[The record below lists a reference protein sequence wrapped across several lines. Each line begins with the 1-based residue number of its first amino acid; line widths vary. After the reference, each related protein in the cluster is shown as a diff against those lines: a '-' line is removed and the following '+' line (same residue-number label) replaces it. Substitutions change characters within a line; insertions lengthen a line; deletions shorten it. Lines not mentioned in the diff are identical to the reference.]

1 MQRKSGPWDPAH
13 PVRGAGA
20 VRYASQSS
28 EKLQGNVEFLVN
40 GAPRRIEIAQL
51 VIAGWTGR
59 DKASV
64 EKHIAELE
72 AIGVKRPRAVPVF
85 YRVAASLLTTVR
97 DVDVVGEHSSGEV
110 EFVLVSAPD
119 ALYVGVGSDHTDR
132 KVEAY
137 GVTVSK
143 QMCSKPLGRELWPF
157 AELDAHWDRLVLR
170 SHVTRGG
177 LRRLYQEGEVANML
191 PPRDLLERFSGSAF
205 LAPGTAMFCG
215 TLAVR
220 GEIGG
225 GERFEIELHD
235 PVRNRSLRH
244 EYTVRELAIAD

>member
-1 MQRKSGPWDPAH
+1 MD
-13 PVRGAGA
+13 
-20 VRYASQSS
+20 
-28 EKLQGNVEFLVN
+28 FLVD
-40 GAPRRIEIAQL
+40 GAPRHIEIAQL

-64 EKHIAELE
+64 EKHIAELA

-85 YRVAASLLTTVR
+85 YRVAASLLTTAREVE
-97 DVDVVGEHSSGEV
+97 VVGSDSSGEV
-110 EFVLVSAPD
+110 EFVLVSAPEG
-119 ALYVGVGSDHTDR
+119 LYVGVGSDHTDR

-143 QMCSKPLGRELWPF
+143 QMCPKPLGHDLWPF
-157 AELDAHWDRLVLR
+157 SELDAHWDRLMLR
-170 SHVTRGG
+170 SHVVRRGK
-177 LRRLYQEGEVANML
+177 RQLYQEGEVSRMFA
-191 PPRDLLERFSGSAF
+191 PRDLLERFSGSTF

-235 PVRNRSLRH
+235 PVSGRSLRH
-244 EYTVRELAIAD
+244 EYAVRELAIAD

>member
-1 MQRKSGPWDPAH
+1 MEFVVD
-13 PVRGAGA
+13 GAA
-20 VRYASQSS
+20 
-28 EKLQGNVEFLVN
+28 
-40 GAPRRIEIAQL
+40 RRVEIAQL
-51 VIAGWTGR
+51 FIAGWTGR
-59 DKASV
+59 DRASV

-85 YRVAASLLTTVR
+85 YRVAASLLTGAREVE
-97 DVDVVGEHSSGEV
+97 VVGGNSSGEV
-110 EFVLVSAPD
+110 EFVLVGAPD

-132 KVEAY
+132 KVETY

-143 QMCSKPLGRELWPF
+143 QMCAKPLAPELWPF
-157 AELDAHWDRLVLR
+157 AEVDSHWDSLVLR

-177 LRRLYQEGEVANML
+177 KRRLYQEGEVTQML
-191 PPRDLLERFSGSAF
+191 APLELLARLSGAAE

-215 TLAVR
+215 TLPVR

-235 PVRNRSLRH
+235 PVKGRSLRH
-244 EYTVRELAIAD
+244 DYAVRELAIAD

>member
-1 MQRKSGPWDPAH
+1 M
-13 PVRGAGA
+13 
-20 VRYASQSS
+20 
-28 EKLQGNVEFLVN
+28 EFVVN
-40 GAPRRIEIAQL
+40 GAARRIDIDQL

-85 YRVAASLLTTVR
+85 YRVAASLLTTGR
-97 DVDVVGEHSSGEV
+97 DIEVVGADSSGEV

-119 ALYVGVGSDHTDR
+119 GLYIGVGSDHTDR
-132 KVEAY
+132 KVETY

-143 QMCSKPLGRELWPF
+143 QMCPKPVGGELWPF
-157 AELDAHWDRLVLR
+157 AEVDAHWDRLVLR

-177 LRRLYQEGEVANML
+177 RRVLYQEGGVSGML
-191 PPRDLLERFSGSAF
+191 APRDLLERFSGSAF
-205 LAPGTAMFCG
+205 LSPGTAMFCG

-235 PVRNRSLRH
+235 PVKGRSLRH
-244 EYTVRELAIAD
+244 EYTIRELAVAD

>member
-1 MQRKSGPWDPAH
+1 M
-13 PVRGAGA
+13 
-20 VRYASQSS
+20 
-28 EKLQGNVEFLVN
+28 EFLVN

-64 EKHIAELE
+64 EKHIAELA
-72 AIGVKRPRAVPVF
+72 AIGVKPPRAVPMF
-85 YRVAASLLTTVR
+85 YRVAASLLTTAR
-97 DVDVVGEHSSGEV
+97 EVDVVGGNSSGEV
-110 EFVLVSAPD
+110 EFVLISAPD

-143 QMCSKPLGRELWPF
+143 QMCPKPLGRELWPF
-157 AELDAHWDRLVLR
+157 DKVDSHWDRLILR

-177 LRRLYQEGEVANML
+177 RRLLYQEGEVSRMIA
-191 PPRDLLERFSGSAF
+191 PRDLLERFSGSAF

-225 GERFEIELHD
+225 GDRFEVELHD
-235 PVRNRSLRH
+235 PVDNRSLRH
-244 EYTVRELAIAD
+244 EYAVRALAIAD